1 MNSTD
6 ATHTL
11 PHSEELEQSLLGA
24 LLVDNQ
30 SWDRLGDKLSASDFY
45 SFVHR
50 QIFGA
55 ASALLAA
62 GHAADPIT
70 VFDRLNAA
78 GEARG
83 AETIAYLNKLAQGV
97 PSAANFR
104 RYCGRVRELSI
115 QRTLIALAG
124 ESIEAARV
132 AADPVA
138 AADAIA
144 AKFGELARRHVAR
157 APRALADIAFE
168 RAEHHT
174 ALQEGRVA
182 PGWTTGIPLL
192 DRLLNGLRAGGLYI
206 LAARPSVG
214 KSSFAESI
222 ALVLAGNGLPVLF
235 CSMEMSEG
243 EVADRAIANLGRVS
257 YSALLTGRMD
267 AVDWQ
272 HSTEAIE
279 ALSRMPFHVDDEPAL
294 TLRSIRAKARSI
306 KGLKVLIIDYLQLCA
321 STRRD
326 GNRNSEIEEISRGI
340 KALAKELGVAVVA
353 LSQLNRDVEKRGNK
367 RPGLSDLRDSGAIEQ
382 DADVVMF
389 LWPVRDFTDTE
400 GRKILGLG
408 VDKNRQGRL
417 GEIGLD
423 FYGDTQRWEQ
433 STADIRPVAP
443 SRGTGADL

>member
-1 MNSTD
+1 MSADDLYTPPWSND
-6 ATHTL
+6 A
-11 PHSEELEQSLLGA
+11 EQGVLGA
-24 LLVDNQ
+24 VLFDNRA
-30 SWDRLGDKLSASDFY
+30 WDRVAAVLVEADFY
-45 SFVHR
+45 TQVHR
-50 QIFGA
+50 DAFA
-55 ASALLAA
+55 AIGRLIVS
-62 GHAADPIT
+62 GRAADVIT
-70 VFDRLNAA
+70 VGDEL
-78 GEARG
+78 ARG
-83 AETIAYLNKLAQGV
+83 ASTDGGGRSYLNGLVQSV
-97 PSAANFR
+97 PSAANARHYAELVRKHSVR
-104 RYCGRVRELSI
+104 RA
-115 QRTLIALAG
+115 LIAMA
-124 ESIEAARV
+124 SDAMDSART
-132 AADPVA
+132 ASDPAA

-144 AKFGELARRHVAR
+144 AKFGELALRQVAR
-157 APRALADIAFE
+157 VPRALAEIAFE

-192 DRLLNGLRAGGLYI
+192 DRLLNGLRAGGLYV

-235 CSMEMSEG
+235 CSMEMAEG

-267 AVDWQ
+267 AIDWQ

-306 KGLKVLIIDYLQLCA
+306 KGLRLLVIDYVQLAA

-326 GNRNSEIEEISRGI
+326 GNRNSEIEEISRGL
-340 KALAKELGVAVVA
+340 KALAKELGIAVLA
-353 LSQLNRDVEKRGNK
+353 LSQLNRDVEKRANK

-389 LWPVRDFTDTE
+389 LWPVRDFTETE

-408 VDKNRQGRL
+408 IDKNRQGRL

-423 FYGDTQRWEQ
+423 FYGDNQRWAQ
-433 STADIRPVAP
+433 STADIRYSPPA
-443 SRGTGADL
+443 RHGGGDL